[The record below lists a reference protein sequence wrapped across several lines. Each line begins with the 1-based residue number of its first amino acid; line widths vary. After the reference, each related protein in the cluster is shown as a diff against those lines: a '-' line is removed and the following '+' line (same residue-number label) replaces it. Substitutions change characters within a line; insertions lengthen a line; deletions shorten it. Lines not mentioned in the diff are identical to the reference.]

1 MTVMEQ
7 AMAPMHGREA
17 HYDRISAPD
26 IAPFWEQLD
35 WPAAARL
42 AIHQRLKGGLLTYL
56 SCEARVPENHP
67 LRAIRP
73 IVDEVLE
80 VLSPQ
85 LEGICA
91 NTRGSSMAPE
101 KLLRSLLLEA
111 IYTIRSE
118 RQLIEQLSYNLLF
131 RWFVGLSIDAPI
143 WDVTAFTKNREQLLA
158 SDVNGALPDPA
169 AIDVEDELDSALDE
183 HDRGIDRTQQDHPAI
198 RTVFDEVVDDSAL
211 QFERDYFEKKDRDR
225 QHQEQQLMHPA
236 RR

>member
-1 MTVMEQ
+1 MT
-7 AMAPMHGREA
+7 PMHGREA

-42 AIHQRLKGGLLTYL
+42 AIHHRQKGGLLTYL

-111 IYTIRSE
+111 FYTIRSE
-118 RQLIEQLSYNLLF
+118 RQLMEQLSYNLLF

-143 WDVTAFTKNREQLLA
+143 WDVRAFTKNREQLLA
-158 SDVNGALPDPA
+158 SDVARQFLAAVLSQPRVSSLLSNEYFSLDGRLIETWTLMKSVKLREGA
-169 AIDVEDELDSALDE
+169 S
-183 HDRGIDRTQQDHPAI
+183 DRSRT
-198 RTVFDEVVDDSAL
+198 
-211 QFERDYFEKKDRDR
+211 DRDADDDLYG
-225 QHQEQQLMHPA
+225 ENGEKTPYYPA
-236 RR
+236 RPRQ